1 MDWKYFLI
9 GLTFLVGAYWIYR
22 GIKRGPASEKNNWQG
37 PIPSLYV
44 QGWGAMILC
53 VIVGI
58 GFILKSLPS
67 QI

>member
-9 GLTFLVGAYWIYR
+9 GLGFLVGAYLSYR
-22 GIKRGPASEKNNWQG
+22 GIKRGTASEKNNWKG

-53 VIVGI
+53 ALVGI
-58 GFILKSLPS
+58 WFIIKSLPS
-67 QI
+67 